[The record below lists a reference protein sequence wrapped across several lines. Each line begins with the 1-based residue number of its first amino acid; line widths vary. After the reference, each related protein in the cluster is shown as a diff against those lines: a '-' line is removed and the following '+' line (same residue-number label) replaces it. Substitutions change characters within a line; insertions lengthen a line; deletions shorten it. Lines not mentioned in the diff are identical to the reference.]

1 MKTIVSFHTK
11 DENNISSELL
21 SIPFSIFCT
30 RACLKKAFCKMCVT
44 ISPNKK
50 QTAFYDLCF
59 IKCGL
64 SVSHVLFI
72 EPGNNIRHPIWCV
85 HISVH
90 LDWFQSSH
98 GDGGYV
104 HPQYVHHPDTHIP
117 TQCSAGSHDC
127 KPYSD

>member
-1 MKTIVSFHTK
+1 MLFI
-11 DENNISSELL
+11 
-21 SIPFSIFCT
+21 CT
-30 RACLKKAFCKMCVT
+30 
-44 ISPNKK
+44 KK
-50 QTAFYDLCF
+50 QTTFYDFCF

-64 SVSHVLFI
+64 TVSCVLFI

-117 TQCSAGSHDC
+117 IQCSAGSHDC

>member
-1 MKTIVSFHTK
+1 MLFI
-11 DENNISSELL
+11 
-21 SIPFSIFCT
+21 CT
-30 RACLKKAFCKMCVT
+30 
-44 ISPNKK
+44 KK
-50 QTAFYDLCF
+50 QTTFYDLCF

-64 SVSHVLFI
+64 PVSCVLFI

-90 LDWFQSSH
+90 LGLSQSSH

-117 TQCSAGSHDC
+117 IQCSAGSHDC